1 MILSLLGV
9 LTACTGAIGNNVV
22 SDCPVTSPSQQSKSP
37 PIDIEHDGKFWYGTP
52 ALWTILPENGIWQG
66 LPQDEDGYVQKTVF
80 WREGYVALDEPQ
92 PALTVSGSR
101 LDAPAPTFSFS
112 DATHG
117 WDNTSDFMLMGISI
131 PTEGCW
137 ELEAAYEDAKLNFVV
152 LVKP

>member
-1 MILSLLGV
+1 
-9 LTACTGAIGNNVV
+9 
-22 SDCPVTSPSQQSKSP
+22 
-37 PIDIEHDGKFWYGTP
+37 
-52 ALWTILPENGIWQG
+52 
-66 LPQDEDGYVQKTVF
+66 
-80 WREGYVALDEPQ
+80 VALDEPQ

-117 WDNTSDFMLMGISI
+117 WDKTSDFMLMGISI